1 MNYVYLEEE
10 FYLPLPQICL
20 LPHTLKDK
28 KKKIQVHLNSEQK
41 IIQDIPVLAD
51 ASITSSG

>member
-28 KKKIQVHLNSEQK
+28 KKFQVHLNSEQK